1 MENLCSVTQDL
12 NRRDQEDTI
21 YNLELDSFFD
31 RISAELETIE
41 DTIKELKELAF
52 EYHRSMYKVKNNKQ
66 RKYIY
71 LITYFLNCIIIYLAK
86 IYYYGGTDP
95 NGYPSLHS

>member
-12 NRRDQEDTI
+12 NRRDEENTI

-41 DTIKELKELAF
+41 ETIKELKELASDYNDYDF
-52 EYHRSMYKVKNNKQ
+52 TEELTSELKE
-66 RKYIY
+66 I
-71 LITYFLNCIIIYLAK
+71 L
-86 IYYYGGTDP
+86 
-95 NGYPSLHS
+95 S

>member
-12 NRRDQEDTI
+12 NRRDEENTI

-41 DTIKELKELAF
+41 DTIKELKELASDYNNYDF
-52 EYHRSMYKVKNNKQ
+52 EQELTKELKD
-66 RKYIY
+66 
-71 LITYFLNCIIIYLAK
+71 II
-86 IYYYGGTDP
+86 
-95 NGYPSLHS
+95 S

>member
-41 DTIKELKELAF
+41 DTIKELKELASDYNNYDF
-52 EYHRSMYKVKNNKQ
+52 EQELTKELKD
-66 RKYIY
+66 
-71 LITYFLNCIIIYLAK
+71 II
-86 IYYYGGTDP
+86 
-95 NGYPSLHS
+95 S